1 MQQSVTKDL
10 RGKINKTPTGA
21 FKMVHDAASL
31 NSKTRSRRLQGGKF
45 MLEILYSCINLK
57 MHTIN
62 FSSIFSP
69 LSEVIALLQFKNRDD
84 GMIRYPDFFCF
95 SFVLK

>member
-1 MQQSVTKDL
+1 
-10 RGKINKTPTGA
+10 
-21 FKMVHDAASL
+21 
-31 NSKTRSRRLQGGKF
+31 